1 MKPTQH
7 AINIQLFI
15 QNIPHLQVI
24 LQKLGKSIEQKQF
37 SSDCNRIDMNIE
49 MKNHLFYQIVIYYQN
64 WKYQEKEDYLQK
76 YNFDNFIQVCMDGF
90 MYGYH
95 KIHSILN

>member
-1 MKPTQH
+1 
-7 AINIQLFI
+7 
-15 QNIPHLQVI
+15 
-24 LQKLGKSIEQKQF
+24 
-37 SSDCNRIDMNIE
+37 MNIE

-95 KIHSILN
+95 KIHSILNWYPKHCITSEKGNVGIELKLYLKYMTCISSLETTEYVSP